1 MGLICA
7 VLAEDFQI
15 TKSYYIIFSSQQL
28 ALEQWQT
35 GKEEGNS
42 SELSYVC
49 GIDAEEPFDKD
60 LFMGIIRSFMDE
72 QDMRGDISS
81 RDETY
86 EWQLAMY
93 SAFLFVGIGFSILFL
108 FMMAFVVYYKQ
119 IERNRG
125 GGKC

>member
-1 MGLICA
+1 MTLKIFRLQKVIISFSA
-7 VLAEDFQI
+7 V
-15 TKSYYIIFSSQQL
+15 SQL

-93 SAFLFVGIGFSILFL
+93 SAFLFVGLDSAPFPFHD
-108 FMMAFVVYYKQ
+108 AFVVYYKQ